1 MDAAEEIVAGCY
13 QSLNYFVISGV
24 RIGVKE
30 VDLLAI
36 NLNPIGQISERLHV
50 EVQVSA
56 NPVGVLRTKAGLGK
70 TGHDPRKSARE
81 YVEKK
86 FLDPKVER
94 RVKEIFC
101 GQPYSKVF
109 VHGKLNK
116 LEQLEEIQK
125 MGVKC
130 IPIGQLVKKSS
141 ANPVASLKRTL
152 SIREVVNLGM

>member
-13 QSLNYFVISGV
+13 QSLDYFVISGV

-36 NLNPIGQISERLHV
+36 KLDTRGHVVERLHV

-70 TGHDPRKSARE
+70 TGHNPRQSARE
-81 YVEKK
+81 YVAKK
-86 FLDPKVER
+86 FLDRKVLG
-94 RVKEIFC
+94 RVNKIFS
-101 GQPYSKVF
+101 GHPYSKVLI
-109 VHGKLNK
+109 HGRINK
-116 LEQLEEIQK
+116 PEQLDEMAK

-130 IPIGQLVKKSS
+130 IPIGDLVKIAAK
-141 ANPVASLKRTL
+141 NPVALLKRTL
-152 SIREVVNLGM
+152 SIDEVINL